1 MEKTVRIETY
11 IELRLQCLFSEEILK
26 RVKYNNR
33 KRPIKV
39 DIKEFIKK
47 INLLNVNKM
56 V

>member
-1 MEKTVRIETY
+1 MEKIVRVETN
-11 IELRLQCLFSEEILK
+11 IELRLKCLFSEVNFK
-26 RVKYNNR
+26 WVKYNNR

-47 INLLNVNKM
+47 FNLLNVNKM